1 MFEDWIDDEKYAM
14 RLEVLDEFDDRV
26 DVDVAKESWWMQEE
40 LQLARGTGL
49 FVAGRACQEWLC

>member
-26 DVDVAKESWWMQEE
+26 DVDVA
-40 LQLARGTGL
+40 
-49 FVAGRACQEWLC
+49 